1 MAAAEWCIIDT
12 FWRDP
17 IMSTITSSGYETRE
31 EAEDTINMLRDGFFY
46 NPYVTIGENER

>member
-17 IMSTITSSGYETRE
+17 SMSTITSSGYQTRE
-31 EAEDTINMLRDGFFY
+31 EAEDTINILRDGFFD
-46 NPYVTIGENER
+46 NPYVTIGENG